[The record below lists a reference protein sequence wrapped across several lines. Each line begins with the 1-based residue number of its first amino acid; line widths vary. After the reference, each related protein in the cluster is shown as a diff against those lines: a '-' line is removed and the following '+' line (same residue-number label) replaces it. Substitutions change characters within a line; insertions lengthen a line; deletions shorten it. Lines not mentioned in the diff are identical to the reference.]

1 MQLVTDESSKY
12 PVTRASKRVRVLSPA
27 NFKKD
32 GDERLSFGTIVV
44 INSAGLY
51 LATPEAFEPGEEIEL
66 SLSLPGR
73 PGTYRSRARIVT
85 IRETELPH
93 GERVA
98 GAGCAFLEPPPPL
111 LDAILGLPASSGG

>member
-1 MQLVTDESSKY
+1 MARVTDETSSF
-12 PVTRASKRVRVLSPA
+12 PVSRASRRVRVLSPA
-27 NFKKD
+27 NFRKE
-32 GDERLSFGTIVV
+32 GDERLSFGTVVV

-51 LATPEAFEPGEEIEL
+51 LATPEAFEPGDEIDL

-85 IRETELPH
+85 VRETELPH

-111 LDAILGLPASSGG
+111 VDAILTLPD